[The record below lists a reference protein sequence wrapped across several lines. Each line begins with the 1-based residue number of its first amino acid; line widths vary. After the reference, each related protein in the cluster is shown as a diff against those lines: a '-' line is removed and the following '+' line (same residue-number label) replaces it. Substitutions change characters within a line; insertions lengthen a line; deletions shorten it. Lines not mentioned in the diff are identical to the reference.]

1 MKIVET
7 WKRMTVLSVFIASG
21 CAPDGHV
28 PSHAQSAACRQQV
41 QTGEICGLNEMM
53 SNATE
58 RVDDEN
64 IENIRSEIARIPRI
78 FMGEESGEGD
88 YIRAICRRIVEVADA
103 DTRHR
108 LFNELLDVSFAV
120 ELDKVW
126 GPDVNTEENERKNYR
141 NLGLIHALL
150 ERLVDEIQQQ
160 LMVRSAPPREQF
172 EPMFRYYEKM
182 RDESKRTGHNER
194 GYPGKLKNI
203 ERMYGCAL
211 RMKTIPDEDFD
222 WVRAKFLELAGR
234 PIRTL
239 EQADADTR
247 AEWERQKRDR
257 KAAQKNGVARPA
269 K

>member
-1 MKIVET
+1 
-7 WKRMTVLSVFIASG
+7 
-21 CAPDGHV
+21 
-28 PSHAQSAACRQQV
+28 
-41 QTGEICGLNEMM
+41 MM

-78 FMGEESGEGD
+78 FMGEELGEGD

-126 GPDVNTEENERKNYR
+126 GPDVNTEENEQKNYR

-150 ERLVDEIQQQ
+150 ERLVDEIQEQ
-160 LMVRSAPPREQF
+160 LMFKNAPPREQF
-172 EPMFRYYEKM
+172 EPMFRFYEKM
-182 RDESKRTGHNER
+182 CLESRRR
-194 GYPGKLKNI
+194 GGCNLGYSGKLNEL

-211 RMKTIPDEDFD
+211 HMKTIPDEDFA
-222 WVRAKFLELAGR
+222 WVRAKFQELAGR